1 MTNYIAIMEGDGNVW
16 GLRIPDLPGCFG
28 GGPDA
33 DAAMAD
39 TISAARD
46 WAEHQA
52 GKGIA
57 LRKPRAMSAIIADPD
72 VEFNP
77 ATEWCVTIPVF
88 LDRGR
93 AVKANVSLDAG
104 MLEVIDAEA
113 AKRGLTRSAFLVSAA
128 LDKIERGA

>member
-1 MTNYIAIMEGDGNVW
+1 MNYIAIMEGDRKVW
-16 GLRIPDLPGCFG
+16 SLRIPDLPGCFG

-33 DAAMAD
+33 EAALAD

-46 WAEHQA
+46 WASHQQ
-52 GKGIA
+52 GKGVA
-57 LRKPRAMSAIIADPD
+57 VRKPRSMSEIIADPD
-72 VEFNP
+72 VEFDP
-77 ATEWCVTIPVF
+77 ATEWCVTIPVI

-128 LDKIERGA
+128 LDKIERGT

>member
-1 MTNYIAIMEGDGNVW
+1 M
-16 GLRIPDLPGCFG
+16 
-28 GGPDA
+28 A
-33 DAAMAD
+33 DA
-39 TISAARD
+39 ISAARD

-52 GKGIA
+52 GKGIV
-57 LRKPRAMSAIIADPD
+57 LRKPRSMSAIIADPD

-93 AVKANVSLDAG
+93 AVKANLSIDAG
-104 MLEVIDAEA
+104 MLAAIDAEA
-113 AKRGLTRSAFLVSAA
+113 ARRGLTRSAFLVSAA